1 MSSVQS
7 SNEDQS
13 ERIHKEVALS
23 VPNKAELIRQ
33 PKEV

>member
-1 MSSVQS
+1 MSSVRS

-13 ERIHKEVALS
+13 DWIYKEVALS
-23 VPNKAELIRQ
+23 VPNKVELIKQ